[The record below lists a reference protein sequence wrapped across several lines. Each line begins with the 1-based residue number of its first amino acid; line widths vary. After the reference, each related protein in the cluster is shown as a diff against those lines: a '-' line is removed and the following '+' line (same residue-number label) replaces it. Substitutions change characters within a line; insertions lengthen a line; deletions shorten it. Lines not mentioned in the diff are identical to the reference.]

1 MSYEH
6 KNGMGNFF
14 KNNKTKETQPD
25 YQGEFKTP
33 EGKLYR
39 VAGWIAKDKT
49 TGEPRKDAKGN
60 PFINLKVDLPQQT
73 SGETSQEVSEDLPF

>member
-14 KNNKTKETQPD
+14 KNEKTKDTQPD
-25 YQGEFKTP
+25 YNGDFKTP
-33 EGKLYR
+33 EGTVYKI
-39 VAGWIAKDKT
+39 AGWIAKDKT

-60 PFINLKVDLPQQT
+60 PFINLKIELKDSQ
-73 SGETSQEVSEDLPF
+73 GKSQESQGGDLPF